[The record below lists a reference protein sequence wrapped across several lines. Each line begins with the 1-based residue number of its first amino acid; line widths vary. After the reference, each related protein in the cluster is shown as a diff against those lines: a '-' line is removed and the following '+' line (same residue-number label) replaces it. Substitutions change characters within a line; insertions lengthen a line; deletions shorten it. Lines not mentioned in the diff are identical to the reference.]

1 MSKHMHTAI
10 RLAAVGMLTVL
21 LTGCIK
27 LNVDFSVSSDN
38 QVSGTIV
45 FAFSKQLLQLT
56 GQSAEELIGSSAPIP
71 SDVPGVSAKPYDDG
85 EFSGQEFTFEGV
97 PLAQFNTDDP
107 EGLSIVRQGD
117 TFIVSGVMDLSSPV
131 GASGAAGS
139 IPGIED
145 ALAGADIRISVTFPG
160 AVTDTNGTVDGTTV
174 TWSPKIGE
182 RLELRATAGATG
194 SGSSSTSS
202 ILLIGGIALGVIVLI
217 VVIAL
222 VMKGRRKGEPVGD
235 IAADMA
241 PMAPSEAP
249 AMQAPPSMPP
259 APPSMPPPAPP
270 PSTPAPAPPAA
281 PTTEAAPPGD
291 LPPPPS
297 EGS

>member
-1 MSKHMHTAI
+1 MSKRMHTAI
-10 RLAAVGMLTVL
+10 RLAAVGILAVL

-85 EFSGQEFTFEGV
+85 DFSGQEFTFDGV
-97 PLAQFNTDDP
+97 PLTQFNTDDP
-107 EGLSIVRQGD
+107 EGLNIVRQGD

-202 ILLIGGIALGVIVLI
+202 SILVIGGIALGVIILI
-217 VVIAL
+217 VVVAL
-222 VMKGRRKGEPVGD
+222 VMKGRRKGEPVAD
-235 IAADMA
+235 MAAGMA
-241 PMAPSEAP
+241 PMAAAEAP
-249 AMQAPPSMPP
+249 QAPPSMPP
-259 APPSMPPPAPP
+259 PPPPSMPPPAPP
-270 PSTPAPAPPAA
+270 SMPPPAPPAA
-281 PTTEAAPPGD
+281 PTTEAAPPGEM
-291 LPPPPS
+291 PPPPS

>member
-1 MSKHMHTAI
+1 MSKHMHTTI
-10 RLAAVGMLTVL
+10 RLAAVGILAVL

-85 EFSGQEFTFEGV
+85 EFSGQEFTFDGV
-97 PLAQFNTDDP
+97 PLTQFNTDDP

-117 TFIVSGVMDLSSPV
+117 TFIVSGVMDLSSPL
-131 GASGAAGS
+131 GASGSTGS

-202 ILLIGGIALGVIVLI
+202 ILLIGGIALGVIILI

-222 VMKGRRKGEPVGD
+222 VMKGRRKGEPGGD
-235 IAADMA
+235 MAAGMA

-249 AMQAPPSMPP
+249 AMQAPPSMPS
-259 APPSMPPPAPP
+259 APPSMPPSAPP
-270 PSTPAPAPPAA
+270 SMPPPAPPAA
-281 PTTEAAPPGD
+281 PTTEAAPPGEM
-291 LPPPPS
+291 PPPPS